1 MRMIRVGDKVQAFLD
16 VRIKGL
22 VVEIISKP
30 GPWMVGGTAQQEL
43 FCVLML
49 ADGQQIKY
57 QMSELHH
64 SDD

>member
-1 MRMIRVGDKVQAFLD
+1 MRMIRVGDNVQAFLD
-16 VRIKGL
+16 VRIKGI

-49 ADGQQIKY
+49 GDGQQVKY